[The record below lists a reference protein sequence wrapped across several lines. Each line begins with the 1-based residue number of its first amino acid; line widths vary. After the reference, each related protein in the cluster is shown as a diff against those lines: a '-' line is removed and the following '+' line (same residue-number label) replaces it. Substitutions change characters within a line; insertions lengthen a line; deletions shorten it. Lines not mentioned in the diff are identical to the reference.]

1 MGQIMTKFNKAK
13 KLHKQ
18 LEIILID
25 CKEFEGT
32 DQYPLIIDSLSRV
45 LNLLNELKIGYI
57 KNDIVDNND

>member
-1 MGQIMTKFNKAK
+1 MKNSKFNKAK
-13 KLHKQ
+13 NLHKQ

-45 LNLLNELKIGYI
+45 LNLLNELKLNYI
-57 KNDIVDNND
+57 KGESVDNND